1 MVSVPPLKFFIDQC
15 VPDSVGRMLKTAG
28 YGVELLREKL
38 ATDAPD
44 QIVAT
49 YSELSG
55 AVLISL
61 DRDFKSLAPR
71 VGIGQQRFRRLSRIG
86 IRCDEPDAAN
96 RIESALSLIEHEWQ
110 RSQRSSDKRMIVELG
125 PTYIRTVR

>member
-1 MVSVPPLKFFIDQC
+1 MASVPPLKFFIDQC
-15 VPDSVGRMLKTAG
+15 VPDSVGRMLKAAG

-44 QIVAT
+44 QVVAT

-71 VGIGQQRFRRLSRIG
+71 VGIGQQRFRKLSRIG
-86 IRCDEPDAAN
+86 IRCDEPSAAS
-96 RIESALSLIEHEWQ
+96 RIEAALSLIEHEWERAQ
-110 RSQRSSDKRMIVELG
+110 QSSDKRMIVEVG

>member
-1 MVSVPPLKFFIDQC
+1 
-15 VPDSVGRMLKTAG
+15 MLKAAG

-44 QIVAT
+44 QVVAT

-71 VGIGQQRFRRLSRIG
+71 VGIGQQRFRKLSRIG
-86 IRCDEPDAAN
+86 IRCVEPDAAR
-96 RIESALSLIEHEWQ
+96 RIEVALSLIEHEWQ
-110 RSQRSSDKRMIVELG
+110 RAQRSSDRRMIIEVG
-125 PTYIRTVR
+125 PTYIRTIR